1 MMFTTVFSTRF
12 WRKRPKAVLLVA
24 VRLTALRLAIA
35 RQRLQLNHLLI
46 GCFLGI
52 TLLPVVVHAEGATI
66 SSAKLEASE
75 DGYQIDADI
84 QLQLNATLQEAVR
97 KGVPL
102 YFIVEFELSR
112 GRWYWLDQTVSS
124 ASRERRISYAPLTD
138 QYRISYSG
146 ISQNV
151 SSFEDV
157 RRALSR
163 VRSWTVLE
171 KGKLK
176 TGEKYDA
183 ALRFRLDTSQLPK
196 PFQLNVIASKE
207 WGLSS
212 DWYRWTVTA
221 PGENKP

>member
-1 MMFTTVFSTRF
+1 MQWACVPILSVF
-12 WRKRPKAVLLVA
+12 
-24 VRLTALRLAIA
+24 
-35 RQRLQLNHLLI
+35 
-46 GCFLGI
+46 CC
-52 TLLPVVVHAEGATI
+52 TLLPTTAYAEGATI
-66 SSAKLEASE
+66 TGAKLEAFE
-75 DGYQIDADI
+75 DGYQVDADI
-84 QLQLNATLQEAVR
+84 QLELTAALQEAVR

-112 GRWYWLDQTVSS
+112 SRWYWLDQTVAS

-151 SSFEDV
+151 ASFEDV

-163 VRSWTVLE
+163 VRSWQVLE
-171 KGKLK
+171 RGGLRA
-176 TGEKYDA
+176 GEKYDA

-207 WGLSS
+207 WSLSS
-212 DWYRWTVTA
+212 DWYRWTISA
-221 PGENKP
+221 PGEYKP

>member
-1 MMFTTVFSTRF
+1 MRLIALFSGTDLPRQF
-12 WRKRPKAVLLVA
+12 CRPVCILLASVLSVA
-24 VRLTALRLAIA
+24 VMSTA
-35 RQRLQLNHLLI
+35 
-46 GCFLGI
+46 
-52 TLLPVVVHAEGATI
+52 VHAEGATVTG
-66 SSAKLEASE
+66 AKLEASE

-84 QLQLNATLQEAVR
+84 QLELTAALQEAVR

-102 YFIVEFELSR
+102 YFVVEFELSR
-112 GRWYWLDQTVSS
+112 GRWYWLDQTVTS
-124 ASRERRISYAPLTD
+124 ASRERRISYAPLTS

-151 SSFEDV
+151 TTFEEV

-176 TGEKYDA
+176 IGEKYDA

-207 WGLSS
+207 WSLSS

>member
-1 MMFTTVFSTRF
+1 MASVDARFNRVLREASYAVVNALFSTAI
-12 WRKRPKAVLLVA
+12 WLVA
-24 VRLTALRLAIA
+24 GFGVSVASTSA
-35 RQRLQLNHLLI
+35 
-46 GCFLGI
+46 F
-52 TLLPVVVHAEGATI
+52 AEGATI

-75 DGYQIDADI
+75 EGYQIDADI
-84 QLQLNATLQEAVR
+84 ELQLTATLQEAVR

-102 YFIVEFELSR
+102 YFVAEFELSR
-112 GRWYWLDQTVSS
+112 GRWYWLDQIVTS

-151 SSFEDV
+151 SSFDDV

-171 KGKLK
+171 RGRLRP
-176 TGEKYDA
+176 GEKYEA

-196 PFQLNVIASKE
+196 PFQLNAIASKE
-207 WGLSS
+207 WTLSS
-212 DWYRWTVTA
+212 EWYRWTVTA
-221 PGENKP
+221 PGELKP